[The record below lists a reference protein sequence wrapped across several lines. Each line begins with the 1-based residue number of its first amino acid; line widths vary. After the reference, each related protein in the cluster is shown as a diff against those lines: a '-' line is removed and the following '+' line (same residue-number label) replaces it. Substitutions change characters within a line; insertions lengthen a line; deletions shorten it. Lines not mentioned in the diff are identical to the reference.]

1 MVHYGAPP
9 DFRRGRDNAEV
20 VRRVEEMER
29 ALARGRG
36 VRFEPRIPFD
46 LGDWTIPGL
55 AGATKEDP

>member
-1 MVHYGAPP
+1 MMVHYGAPP
-9 DFRRGRDNAEV
+9 DFRGGRDSREV

-29 ALARGRG
+29 ALSRIRKGEA

-55 AGATKEDP
+55 AQP

>member
-9 DFRRGRDNAEV
+9 DMRSGRDTREV

-36 VRFEPRIPFD
+36 VRFEPRLPFD

-55 AGATKEDP
+55 SGAKEK